1 MRNMDYLFIYDV
13 KVTNVADDGVLGHDR
28 EVCRGDDVAVTSRGD
43 EDVRPWRCIVHRSN
57 FIASHGGLKSIDGV
71 NLGDDDTSTVG
82 TERLSTLSDKKATR

>member
-1 MRNMDYLFIYDV
+1 MCFSLANDGILRHDIEVLS
-13 KVTNVADDGVLGHDR
+13 DDN
-28 EVCRGDDVAVTSRGD
+28 VAVTRRGD

-82 TERLSTLSDKKATR
+82 TERLSTLSDKKTTR